1 MRNEMI
7 QPDCCRLLLLL
18 FIPLVFGCE
27 SPAARP
33 ALAKKKSQ
41 HIVVVSD
48 ANFQEVVLKSEKP
61 VMVDFWA
68 SWCHPCELI
77 SPTINE
83 IADQYAGRAIVA
95 KLDVDASP
103 RTAQAYGVR
112 SIPAILVFKDAEVVS
127 EVVGVVEKSELTNR
141 LDSALQP

>member
-1 MRNEMI
+1 MCNEMS
-7 QPDCCRLLLLL
+7 QPYCYRFLLLL

-33 ALAKKKSQ
+33 ALAEKKSK

-68 SWCHPCELI
+68 SWCPPCELI

-83 IADQYAGRAIVA
+83 IADQYAGRAVVA

-103 RTAQAYGVR
+103 RTVQAYGVR
-112 SIPAILVFKDAEVVS
+112 SIPAVLVFKDAEVVS
-127 EVVGVVEKSELTNR
+127 QVVGVVGKSELTDR